1 MNEKYLGLTLL
12 SFILIFSLGTMIV
25 ETLEGTK
32 ITTSEYVGL
41 TDDLGLILFFAFYW
55 FIAYF
60 LFCLVGFLV
69 NRYLHSFIIKIVL
82 FLALSL
88 SMAHWFFNHL
98 YGYGDYINEY
108 NLNIGTFYIIFFL
121 CGLIYSVLE
130 HLMYREQLK

>member
-1 MNEKYLGLTLL
+1 MNEKYLGLTLI
-12 SFILIFSLGTMIV
+12 SFILIFSLGTMVV

-98 YGYGDYINEY
+98 YGYGDFIHEY
-108 NLNIGTFYIIFFL
+108 DLNIGTFYTIFFL
-121 CGLIYSVLE
+121 CGLVYSVLE
-130 HLMYREQLK
+130 HLIYRMEN

>member
-12 SFILIFSLGTMIV
+12 SFILIFSLGTMVV

-69 NRYLHSFIIKIVL
+69 NRYFHSFLLKMVL
-82 FLALSL
+82 FLAISL
-88 SMAHWFFNHL
+88 GIAHWFFNHL
-98 YGYGDYINEY
+98 YGYGDFIHEY
-108 NLNIGTFYIIFFL
+108 DLNIGTFYIIFFL
-121 CGLIYSVLE
+121 CGLAYSVLE
-130 HLMYREQLK
+130 HVIYRMQSK